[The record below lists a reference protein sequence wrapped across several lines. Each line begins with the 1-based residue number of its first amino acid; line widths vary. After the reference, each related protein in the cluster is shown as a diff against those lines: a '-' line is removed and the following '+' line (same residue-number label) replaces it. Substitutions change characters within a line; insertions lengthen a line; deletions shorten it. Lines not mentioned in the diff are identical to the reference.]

1 MKRIVKGGLI
11 VLVGIA
17 GIIYWILEKVGIYLA
32 ISPAIEW
39 LFELISILS
48 PLISIL
54 TNPIGLAV
62 VLVLV
67 GGAVVVVWYRVDDVG
82 VLLDDAGVRTVEALA
97 RCKAW
102 LGFAGPVVVRGSLE
116 HGGVRWIGYHTRDRV
131 TKVEHRACPHC
142 AVKLVPKRIEHT
154 KVNQPNTP
162 ITADEKTRER
172 ETRARENVFGR
183 EKADSEEMV
192 SALVCPRNTCAFS
205 IKGEEYLTSDKDAVK
220 EQFRTHFNHEM
231 RAGGDDPFG
240 KWYQRAKESLD
251 SGLDPIPA
259 DLWDAYEAHSDD
271 DAVMPNQAFGH
282 GLPGEDESVTCDALE
297 KHKLDADGVDRVI
310 ELFPDGFD
318 SILAWL
324 VRSGY
329 LEKRREITRKM
340 NAEKEKCRR
349 ELTEIEQHH
358 GSTIERVLVARQDRA
373 ELQSDLE
380 TVEYQLETA
389 NTAVRELRE
398 DLDFDYLPTDKR
410 RRLSTSKDSVADAVE
425 YIREV
430 RAFIDFRQKIDPAIG
445 EFEERFEPY
454 NQCENYMITP
464 DEEFLKPMHS
474 GILHQ
479 LTDLHREVQLELLP
493 PEKTEWAREQK
504 DYFAGLSEVLENYN
518 EEFVESERERY
529 KYLFKTEHGML
540 NDKQQKAIVRNDL
553 HNLVDASA
561 GTGKTLTL
569 TYRFLYLY
577 RRGVP
582 LDDIVAV
589 TFTRDAVEEMEE
601 RITEVIDGVDSE
613 RLNIST
619 YHGFANEIVA
629 DSISG
634 PINTDL
640 EDAHEHYVE
649 AFLSRDVGFE
659 NITQN
664 RIETF
669 EEYHE
674 KFLQAARKDGYIE
687 SHRGDGQSRDEFL
700 CEIYT
705 EFIETARNFDQAP
718 DDIHERLTPV
728 KNLQKH
734 FGMAASTILGTFLD
748 HAEETEEPVDYHDMV
763 GSATRLGGEA
773 PEHFSQEYQH
783 ILFDEFQDVDGPV
796 LDFLEMFL
804 GKSGDTRLFA
814 VGDDW
819 QSIYGFKGSD
829 PRYFIEFDERFE
841 GTKHTQLAIN
851 YRCPPAIVEA
861 GAELMSNSED
871 EQNEKDVKA
880 FSDSDVDPVVHKLSG
895 IVENRAAFYV
905 ANLVEDKLSM
915 EGTKPEDVM
924 VLSHND
930 EASHFMNRLRSHLD
944 DRGIPRISV
953 NGSDDDDGGVQTQ
966 SIYSSKGT
974 EAEHVI
980 LANAIDDKYDCVP
993 QEQKENE
1000 LITPAIANPATHYAE
1015 ERRLFYVAMTRTEH
1029 HLDVITHLGQESRY
1043 LEEISPFFE
1052 EVYSNLWTVE
1062 GIIGPW
1068 DYSGVNNGHPITAK
1082 FACNG
1087 YKVELTTTEREIA
1100 QQLEAGQRYRLSNI
1114 DPENDGWGAQIR
1126 LNESVEIEELEQ

>member
-1 MKRIVKGGLI
+1 MNRTVRKGLV
-11 VLVGIA
+11 VLFGIA
-17 GIIYWILEKVGIYLA
+17 AIVYWFLTQVGVTLA

-39 LFELISILS
+39 LAGLFSVLS
-48 PLISIL
+48 PLVSVLSDPFVLTVVIL
-54 TNPIGLAV
+54 
-62 VLVLV
+62 LV
-67 GGAVVVVWYRVDDVG
+67 GGSAGVVWYRVDDI
-82 VLLDDAGVRTVEALA
+82 GVRTVEALA
-97 RCKAW
+97 WWKEW
-102 LGFAGPVVVRGSLE
+102 LGFGSPVVVRGSLD
-116 HGGVRWIGYHTRDRV
+116 HGDVRWIGHHTRDGR

-142 AVKLVPKRIEHT
+142 AVELEPERIEHT
-154 KVNQPNTP
+154 KVNQPNTS

-172 ETRARENVFGR
+172 ETQARENVFGR
-183 EKADSEEMV
+183 EKADSEELV
-192 SALVCPRNTCAFS
+192 SALVCPHDTCTFS
-205 IKGEEYLTSDKDAVK
+205 IQREKLITSGKSAVK
-220 EQFRTHFNHEM
+220 KQFRTHFNHEM
-231 RAGGDDPFG
+231 PAGGDDPFG
-240 KWYQRAKESLD
+240 KWHQRAKESLD

-259 DLWDAYEAHSDD
+259 DLWDAYVSHSDD
-271 DAVMPNQAFGH
+271 DAVIPNQAFGH

-297 KHKLDADGVDRVI
+297 KHKLDADGVDRLI

-329 LEKRREITRKM
+329 LEERREITRKM
-340 NAEKEKCRR
+340 NAEREKCRR

-410 RRLSTSKDSVADAVE
+410 RWLSTSKNSVADAIE

-430 RAFIDFRQKIDPAIG
+430 RAFIDSRQKIDPAIDA
-445 EFEERFEPY
+445 FEERFEPY
-454 NQCENYMITP
+454 NQGENYMITP
-464 DEEFLKPMHS
+464 DEEFLKPMCS
-474 GILHQ
+474 GIRQQ

-504 DYFAGLSEVLENYN
+504 DYFTGLSEVLENYN

-529 KYLFKTEHGML
+529 KYMFKTEHGML
-540 NDKQQKAIVRNDL
+540 NDEQQKAIVRNDL

-589 TFTRDAVEEMEE
+589 TFTNDAADEMRE
-601 RITEVIDGVDSE
+601 RIADALDGVDQD
-613 RLNIST
+613 RLKIST
-619 YHGFANEIVA
+619 YHRFANDIVA

-640 EDAHEHYVE
+640 DDAHEHYVK
-649 AFLSRDVGFE
+649 AFLNRNVGFE
-659 NITQN
+659 NITQE

-669 EEYHE
+669 EEDH
-674 KFLQAARKDGYIE
+674 KAFIQAANKNNYINK
-687 SHRGDGQSRDEFL
+687 HREDSQSREEFL
-700 CEIYT
+700 CEQYT
-705 EFIETARNFDQAP
+705 EFIETARNFQQTP
-718 DDIHERLTPV
+718 DEIHERLTPA
-728 KNLQKH
+728 KLLQSH
-734 FGMAASTILGTFLD
+734 FGKAASTILGAFLD
-748 HAEETEEPVDYHDMV
+748 HADETDEPVDYNDMV
-763 GSATRLGGEA
+763 ESATQLGEEA
-773 PEHFSQEYQH
+773 PAHFSQEYQH
-783 ILFDEFQDVDGPV
+783 ILFDEFQDVDASV
-796 LDFLEMFL
+796 LDFIEMFL
-804 GKSGDTRLFA
+804 GESGDTRLFA

-829 PRYFIEFDERFE
+829 PRYFIEFDERFD

-851 YRCPPAIVEA
+851 YRCPPTIVEA
-861 GAELMSNSED
+861 GAELMANSED
-871 EQNEKDVKA
+871 DQNEKDVEA
-880 FSDSDVDPVVHKLSG
+880 FSDSDVVPVAHKLGG
-895 IVENRAAFYV
+895 IVENRAAQYV
-905 ANLVEDKLSM
+905 ADLVEDKLST

-944 DRGIPRISV
+944 DRGIPRIPV

-980 LANAIDDKYDCVP
+980 LANAIDDKYDGLP
-993 QEQKENE
+993 QKQKENE

-1029 HLDVITHLGQESRY
+1029 QLDVITHLGQESRY
-1043 LEEISPFFE
+1043 FKEISSFFE
-1052 EVYSNLWTVE
+1052 EVHSNLWTVE